1 MSELKQLEMQK
12 DDEMEIDLGEIFHL
26 LMNKL
31 WIIVLCFIIG
41 ATLAFGGTKLLITPK
56 YSASSMIY
64 ILTKTTSV
72 TSLADI
78 QMGTQLTADFEIL
91 ATSRP
96 VLEEV
101 IEKLNLDYTYEEL
114 KSMIQTDNQ
123 TDTRILRFTVLDA
136 NAKEAKKIAN
146 ELADVTAERVAY
158 VMSSDKPK
166 VVEEAVVPKYPS
178 SPNTKKNTAM
188 GGLAFA
194 FVAATVIVLRYLMND
209 TIQTEEDIKK
219 LADAQGKSVETIKA
233 IIESLK
239 EFNPMMGHRGCR
251 LTVTYPEIAV
261 MQTKAVIRAA
271 LSVQAKHADWTIV
284 PEIMIPLVGEEKEL
298 KYVKKI
304 VVKTADEEIKAAGSD
319 MKYEV
324 GTMIEIPRAALLADE
339 IAKEAEF
346 FCFGT
351 NDLTQMTFGF
361 SRDDAGKFLDAY
373 YDAKIF
379 ENDPFAKLDQN
390 GVGKLMDMAVKL
402 GKGQRPELHCGI
414 CGEHGGDPSSVEFCH
429 RIGLD
434 YVSCSPF
441 RVPIA
446 RLAAAQAAIA
456 EKRK

>member
-56 YSASSMIY
+56 YSASSMI
-64 ILTKTTSV
+64 
-72 TSLADI
+72 
-78 QMGTQLTADFEIL
+78 ENL

-123 TDTRILRFTVLDA
+123 TDTRILRFTVSNA

-166 VVEEAVVPKYPS
+166 VVEEAGVPKYPS

-219 LADAQGKSVETIKA
+219 
-233 IIESLK
+233 
-239 EFNPMMGHRGCR
+239 
-251 LTVTYPEIAV
+251 Y
-261 MQTKAVIRAA
+261 
-271 LSVQAKHADWTIV
+271 
-284 PEIMIPLVGEEKEL
+284 
-298 KYVKKI
+298 
-304 VVKTADEEIKAAGSD
+304 
-319 MKYEV
+319 
-324 GTMIEIPRAALLADE
+324 
-339 IAKEAEF
+339 
-346 FCFGT
+346 
-351 NDLTQMTFGF
+351 
-361 SRDDAGKFLDAY
+361 
-373 YDAKIF
+373 
-379 ENDPFAKLDQN
+379 
-390 GVGKLMDMAVKL
+390 L
-402 GKGQRPELHCGI
+402 GLHM
-414 CGEHGGDPSSVEFCH
+414 
-429 RIGLD
+429 
-434 YVSCSPF
+434 
-441 RVPIA
+441 
-446 RLAAAQAAIA
+446 LAAIPT
-456 EKRK
+456 EKRESI